1 MWENFFFNIA
11 ISFNCCRNIFLFF
24 RLSYQSIKKAPA
36 VNEALCQELY
46 RYVITPCF
54 KLRENYNNDLA
65 KDYEIRE
72 EIINSIQKNF
82 SCIYNSS

>member
-1 MWENFFFNIA
+1 M
-11 ISFNCCRNIFLFF
+11 
-24 RLSYQSIKKAPA
+24 
-36 VNEALCQELY
+36 NEALCQELY

-72 EIINSIQKNF
+72 EIINSIQKILVVYTIQVDLFDTLMNLKRLWIF
-82 SCIYNSS
+82 GKSSNRKYRGLHY